1 MVVDW
6 SLIIT
11 LGVIF
16 FITLLGAWLRSR
28 RKDECLTAFEG
39 YHVTLERVDGR
50 IVCGTVH
57 VEPTGTEFLYRHAV
71 QDQHHVEAS
80 YILYQSEYENIQAIY
95 RFADDLDEANRV
107 RRTKQIK
114 QWFNPGPLR
123 LFMRKT
129 RNFLST
135 ASDSF
140 NEVIGIMV
148 GRARKPAGQ
157 LMTDTSESYLKQFGG
172 DLIGHA
178 GHRHDPLLER
188 FIGQRV
194 VFELSEDGEV
204 HEHVGIFK
212 NYSADFLELLDV
224 QFPVREILKLTS
236 SEPAESWGVTAKMVD
251 GDLHISNAC
260 NYPVL
265 LQKMVPDQAEEELLD
280 VVVDAAEEVVLYQ
293 DQYIQSAQLSIKIV
307 RELDIIVPRAR
318 CVIRHRAAH
327 VETNY
332 LPDIIFDLGLVLRS
346 RSRDTV
352 REARLRESLQ
362 QDQLNAIAA
371 ANLGALLVR
380 QGKYDEAESYLNSA
394 LEMRNSLPDR
404 GRRAQMGLREIGR
417 RRNRGK
423 TYGFWASS
431 VHRDISTFTED
442 PEVSSQ

>member
-50 IVCGTVH
+50 IAWGIIH
-57 VEPTGTEFLYRHAV
+57 VEPTGAEFLYRHAV
-71 QDQHHVEAS
+71 QDENHVEAS

-135 ASDSF
+135 ASDSL
-140 NEVIGIMV
+140 NEVIGILV

-157 LMTDTSESYLKQFGG
+157 LMTDTSESYLKRFGG

-188 FIGQRV
+188 
-194 VFELSEDGEV
+194 
-204 HEHVGIFK
+204 
-212 NYSADFLELLDV
+212 
-224 QFPVREILKLTS
+224 
-236 SEPAESWGVTAKMVD
+236 
-251 GDLHISNAC
+251 
-260 NYPVL
+260 
-265 LQKMVPDQAEEELLD
+265 
-280 VVVDAAEEVVLYQ
+280 
-293 DQYIQSAQLSIKIV
+293 
-307 RELDIIVPRAR
+307 
-318 CVIRHRAAH
+318 
-327 VETNY
+327 
-332 LPDIIFDLGLVLRS
+332 
-346 RSRDTV
+346 
-352 REARLRESLQ
+352 
-362 QDQLNAIAA
+362 
-371 ANLGALLVR
+371 
-380 QGKYDEAESYLNSA
+380 
-394 LEMRNSLPDR
+394 
-404 GRRAQMGLREIGR
+404 
-417 RRNRGK
+417 
-423 TYGFWASS
+423 
-431 VHRDISTFTED
+431 
-442 PEVSSQ
+442 